1 MVRHRATQVIAK
13 GRLEHEA
20 MRSEVEADL
29 QRMWRGLK
37 VRPAPPR
44 PASLTQ
50 LLLGELQSNCTA
62 TLAPRPRTR
71 RRAGQWIR
79 LSSQPCPKPDPNPN
93 QGRHGQPSGRREPH
107 SAAASAELGGNEDAV
122 RELG

>member
-1 MVRHRATQVIAK
+1 VQQALAESEARFQRLQAAQAAPAHSVPRAVNVHRAGPARLSPGMVRHRATQVIAK

-44 PASLTQ
+44 PASLAQ
-50 LLLGELQSNCTA
+50 LLLRKLQSDCTA
-62 TLAPRPRTR
+62 TLAPRPCTSEVACRPIDTP
-71 RRAGQWIR
+71 
-79 LSSQPCPKPDPNPN
+79 L
-93 QGRHGQPSGRREPH
+93 
-107 SAAASAELGGNEDAV
+107 
-122 RELG
+122 